1 MDEWMHCFGYMG
13 YMILDCNYF
22 TFPIIMLVSYVM
34 ICINDN
40 DDDHDDDD
48 GDTHDDNDK
57 LGRSFIND

>member
-1 MDEWMHCFGYMG
+1 
-13 YMILDCNYF
+13 MILDCNYF

-48 GDTHDDNDK
+48 GDTHDNDDK
-57 LGRSFIND
+57 LGRSFINDKCIA

>member
-1 MDEWMHCFGYMG
+1 
-13 YMILDCNYF
+13 
-22 TFPIIMLVSYVM
+22 MLVSYVM

-57 LGRSFIND
+57 LGRSFINDKYIA